1 MDERPGAEPSG
12 GENEFMH
19 PPGAPRNIIEFSC
32 CVYLMVVV
40 GGVLEKIGV
49 AIRKRYKCITE
60 WALPW

>member
-40 GGVLEKIGV
+40 GGVLEKIGI
-49 AIRKRYKCITE
+49 ATKKRFN
-60 WALPW
+60 